1 MNYKILL
8 IFSRILMAFDI
19 ILDKAS
25 YVVIGFTLGT
35 DLHGFTCVVI
45 LLIIEL
51 TRYLLIRKTLRY
63 LITVLD
69 IEFQKLIKKYLDIDK

>member
-8 IFSRILMAFDI
+8 IFSRILIAFDI

-25 YVVIGFTLGT
+25 YIWIGFVWGSNLNFIKG
-35 DLHGFTCVVI
+35 LLI
-45 LLIIEL
+45 LFIIEL

-63 LITVLD
+63 FITVLD